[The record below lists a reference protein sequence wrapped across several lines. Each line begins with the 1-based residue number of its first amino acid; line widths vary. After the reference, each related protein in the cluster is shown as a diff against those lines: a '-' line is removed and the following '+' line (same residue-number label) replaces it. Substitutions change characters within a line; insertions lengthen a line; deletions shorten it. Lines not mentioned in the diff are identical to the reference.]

1 MQTFKQIQTERGFS
15 KVVFT
20 DTYNHQCSIQQSSLA
35 TEDRIWLGIESP
47 DPQIMK
53 SDALK
58 LGLSLPE
65 GEISGWTQYP
75 IPKEVLISTQ
85 MHLNR
90 EQVKGLV
97 EHLSKWLETGDFTQA
112 TYQQHSA

>member
-1 MQTFKQIQTERGFS
+1 MFNTEKTERGFS

-20 DTYNHQCSIQQSSLA
+20 DSYNVNCSIQESSLA
-35 TEDRIWLGIESP
+35 TDDRIWLGIESP

-58 LGLSLPE
+58 LGLPLPE
-65 GEISGWTQYP
+65 GEISGFMEYH
-75 IPKEVLISTQ
+75 IPKEVFISTR

-90 EQVKGLV
+90 EQVTNLV
-97 EHLSKWLETGDFTQA
+97 EYLSKWLETGELF
-112 TYQQHSA
+112 